1 MKFLDGDNMKTL
13 HYFWIVNI
21 FGILVLND
29 LHAQWKQTGGPLT
42 EVSYSLAVIDSF
54 VYAGS
59 YLGGVYRSSDNGDSW
74 IQIDGGNFPI
84 DTGFSSTNI
93 TSIAVCV
100 VNEDTSIFAGTEG
113 QGIFHSTN
121 NGTNWTQK
129 NVGLTNTSINAIV
142 IDSNNIS
149 LFTQGGVFFSTN
161 NGENWIP
168 SNEELR
174 GYWGFVVGRNANED
188 TILIKL
194 DGGDV
199 LRSTDNGI
207 NWNRVTSS
215 WPSGTLIISL
225 AVRDTIFFAATS
237 EHGIYY
243 SLDGGLTWVSSGW
256 VTVGVVKN
264 LAGNSQYLFAA
275 TGTPT
280 IYTGSVWRRPIAE
293 MLVSVNQRENTHP
306 LKYILEQNYPNP
318 FNPATTI
325 GYQIPYDGIVTI
337 KIYDAL
343 GREVQVLADEFKT
356 SGYYTIRFDA
366 SRLSTGMYMV
376 KIVSGDFLAVK
387 KMILVK

>member
-318 FNPATTI
+318 FNPRTTI
-325 GYQIPYDGIVTI
+325 VFGIRSYSYVKLEVYDLLGKKIETLQNEYLQSGDHSIIWNADKYSSGI
-337 KIYDAL
+337 Y
-343 GREVQVLADEFKT
+343 F
-356 SGYYTIRFDA
+356 Y
-366 SRLSTGMYMV
+366 RLSTSNYS
-376 KIVSGDFLAVK
+376 ITK
-387 KMILVK
+387 KLVLLK